1 MKKIVRFCDVCTRPY
16 IYDLDKYPN
25 SNPKLCPICYQ
36 FEKDLEEEEL
46 MYHNLIRDTNKEGTA
61 PNSDRSNNLFLNV
74 LNSVPSE
81 VSLIEI
87 KGEELL

>member
-46 MYHNLIRDTNKEGTA
+46 MYHNLIRDTNKEGAA
-61 PNSDRSNNLFLNV
+61 PNLIEINLFSNV
-74 LNSVPSE
+74 LNSAPSE
-81 VSLIEI
+81 VSQIEL